1 MKSLLDGL
9 PPEVAQQIHPDW
21 QRNETAYWAVRDTLL
36 PQYRDQWIAFAN
48 GRVLVSG
55 TSAVEVLHAAQASG
69 LHPFVTCVGREHE
82 PSRMRRAVFAYDN
95 TYPHEALP
103 VIPVEFRTQEAVPG
117 LVYEQVIPD
126 TGADA
131 SALPWADCAQLA
143 LDPRQ
148 GVPGL
153 IGGVG
158 AHVGI
163 HDRLCRL
170 GVSGRADVSLSVA
183 SGFHRTRTHP
193 RARRAQSPRHPLPGT
208 SPGSGDQSMRGSRSR
223 VAGLGVGPCGR
234 GTPNKGMEL
243 TAYSVRSSVAPA
255 FGSSSC
261 LAFGNGG
268 GREL

>member
-36 PQYRDQWIAFAN
+36 PHYRDQWIACAH

-82 PSRMRRAVFAYDN
+82 PSRMRRAVFTYDT
-95 TYPHEALP
+95 TYPQEALP

-158 AHVGI
+158 AM
-163 HDRLCRL
+163 
-170 GVSGRADVSLSVA
+170 SA
-183 SGFHRTRTHP
+183 STIVF
-193 RARRAQSPRHPLPGT
+193 A
-208 SPGSGDQSMRGSRSR
+208 
-223 VAGLGVGPCGR
+223 V
-234 GTPNKGMEL
+234 
-243 TAYSVRSSVAPA
+243 
-255 FGSSSC
+255 
-261 LAFGNGG
+261 
-268 GREL
+268 

>member
-21 QRNETAYWAVRDTLL
+21 QRNETAYWEVRETLL
-36 PQYRDQWIAFAN
+36 PHYRDQWIAFAH

-82 PSRMRRAVFAYDN
+82 PSRMRRAVFAYDT
-95 TYPHEALP
+95 TYPQEALH

-158 AHVGI
+158 ATSASTIVFAVWASLDGQTYP
-163 HDRLCRL
+163 CRL
-170 GVSGRADVSLSVA
+170 QADFTGHERILGRDVLNRLDIL
-183 SGFHRTRTHP
+183 F
-193 RARRAQSPRHPLPGT
+193 
-208 SPGSGDQSMRGSRSR
+208 RGPHQE
-223 VAGLGVGPCGR
+223 VVLNP
-234 GTPNKGMEL
+234 
-243 TAYSVRSSVAPA
+243 
-255 FGSSSC
+255 
-261 LAFGNGG
+261 
-268 GREL
+268 